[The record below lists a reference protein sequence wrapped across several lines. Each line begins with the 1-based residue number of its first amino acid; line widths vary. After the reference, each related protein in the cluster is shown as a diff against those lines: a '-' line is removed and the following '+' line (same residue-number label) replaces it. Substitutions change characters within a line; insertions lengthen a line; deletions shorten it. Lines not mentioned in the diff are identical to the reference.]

1 MSIAQGTAIILAGQV
16 TVTVPHGLTST
27 PTLAQIL
34 LTPQDNL
41 GGRDYWPSNITSS
54 TFTINISFLDPDVD
68 HSFGWQILKAGIISA
83 PLGPGLYIESLD
95 VATAL
100 NATFDGVHTYTVYG
114 LTILDATMQAH
125 TDYANTYINGML
137 GRILATTD
145 LLYPTA
151 KLAALN
157 VACLRVLVISS
168 GGSLVGAFDYFLGD
182 MRVIRHGPYAAAL
195 LRTIQGLKEDLVKMM
210 TNLSTP
216 VKTADASLGSQVPT
230 YRGGLASP

>member
-1 MSIAQGTAIILAGQV
+1 M
-16 TVTVPHGLTST
+16 TVTYIQVSDVQ
-27 PTLAQIL
+27 AQ
-34 LTPQDNL
+34 
-41 GGRDYWPSNITSS
+41 
-54 TFTINISFLDPDVD
+54 
-68 HSFGWQILKAGIISA
+68 
-83 PLGPGLYIESLD
+83 
-95 VATAL
+95 L

-114 LTILDATMQAH
+114 LSILDATMQAH
-125 TDYANTYINGML
+125 TDYGNTYINGML
-137 GRILATTD
+137 GRD
-145 LLYPTA
+145 LVASDPLYPIA
-151 KLAALN
+151 KLAAIN

-195 LRTIQGLKEDLVKMM
+195 LRTIQGFKEDLVKMM